1 MYIIGLTGP
10 SGAGK
15 TTALRVLEQ
24 LGGQVYDCDAIYH
37 EMLRSDPELLGRIE
51 AAFPGSVVKGALDRK
66 TLGAKLFADP
76 AGLQRLT
83 ELTQPL
89 VAKRVL
95 EEIAKSESA
104 ASRGGDPSTGL
115 EAGPPPL
122 QAGEVSAAPTA
133 ENAPARHSERS
144 EESVPPSPVPDSRF
158 PIPFRFAVIDAIGL
172 FESGLG
178 EQCDLTAA
186 VIADPE
192 LRVKRLTAR
201 DGVTEAYAR
210 ARIAA
215 QKSADWYAERAE
227 LTLENNDTEEAFAET
242 CRDVFSKRLL
252 AKPNNSKTCGRR
264 RAVPAIKTK
273 EANTMSEKTDELR
286 KSLLRAPKNGYDRL
300 PPEERAEME
309 RYCRDYMKF
318 MDAAKTE
325 REAVR
330 YTVEKAEEAGF
341 VPLIPGMEL
350 KPGMKVYRNN
360 RGKSAI
366 FAVIGREHIDNGAQI
381 VASHIDSPRM
391 DIKPNP
397 LYEDA
402 GMAYLKTHYYGGIKK
417 YQWTTIPLSIHGIVA
432 KKDGSVITV
441 RVGDE
446 PNDPCFIV
454 TDLLIHLSADQMKKT
469 LAEGVTGEALNILI
483 GSEPIADDEGADRV
497 KLAVMQLLNEK
508 YGIVE
513 EDFLSAELTMVP
525 ASPAREIGFDRSL
538 IGAYGHDDRVCAWA
552 SFEPLLDMETPEHTA
567 VCVLADKEEIG
578 SVGVSGMQSHFF
590 ETFMADVCECQQG
603 QLRRCLERSFCLS
616 CDVSNAFDPIYAETC
631 DKRNNSQINYGI
643 ALCKYTGSRGKGGC
657 SDASGEVMGRIRRL
671 FDDNGVIW
679 QTAELGK
686 VDQGGGGTVAA
697 YMANRNIDTLDAGV
711 PVLSMHAPM
720 EVVSKLDCY
729 MTMKGMKAVYHD

>member
-1 MYIIGLTGP
+1 MYVIGITGP

-15 TTALRVLEQ
+15 TTALRVLEEM
-24 LGGQVYDCDAIYH
+24 GGQVYDCDAVYH

-66 TLGAKLFADP
+66 ALGAKLFADP
-76 AGLQRLT
+76 EGLQRLT

-95 EEIAKSESA
+95 EEIASPE
-104 ASRGGDPSTGL
+104 
-115 EAGPPPL
+115 
-122 QAGEVSAAPTA
+122 APTG
-133 ENAPARHSERS
+133 
-144 EESVPPSPVPDSRF
+144 
-158 PIPFRFAVIDAIGL
+158 FAVIDAIGL

-178 EQCDLTAA
+178 AQCDLTAA

-192 LRVKRLTAR
+192 IRVRRLTAR

-215 QKSADWYAERAE
+215 QKPAEWYAQRAE
-227 LTLENNDTEEAFAET
+227 LVLENNGTEEAFAEK
-242 CRDVFSKRLL
+242 CRALFTQRLRITEHDL
-252 AKPNNSKTCGRR
+252 KDCGRR
-264 RAVPAIKTK
+264 SAVPAIKTK
-273 EANTMSEKTDELR
+273 EANTMSERTDELR
-286 KSLLRAPKNGYDRL
+286 KTLLRAPKNGYDRISA
-300 PPEERAEME
+300 EEKAEME

-325 REAVR
+325 REAVS
-330 YTVEKAEEAGF
+330 YTIEKAEEAGF
-341 VPLIPGMEL
+341 VPFEPGMEL
-350 KPGMKVYRNN
+350 KPGMKIYRNN
-360 RGKSAI
+360 RGKSII

-432 KKDGSVITV
+432 KKDGSVVTV
-441 RVGDE
+441 RIGDE
-446 PNDPCFIV
+446 PSDPCFIV

-525 ASPAREIGFDRSL
+525 ASPAREIGLDRSL

-552 SFEPLLDMETPEHTA
+552 SFEPLLRMEVPEHTA

-578 SVGVSGMQSHFF
+578 SVGVSGMQSRFF
-590 ETFMADVCECQQG
+590 ETFMEDICECQQG
-603 QLRRCLERSFCLS
+603 ALRRCLERSFCLS

-631 DKRNNSQINYGI
+631 DRRNNSQVNYGI

-671 FDDNGVIW
+671 FDDNGVVW

-729 MTMKGMKAVYHD
+729 MTMKGMKAVYND

>member
-1 MYIIGLTGP
+1 MYIIGVTGP

-15 TTALRVLEQ
+15 TTLLRALEGRGGRVF
-24 LGGQVYDCDAIYH
+24 DCDAVYH
-37 EMLRSDPELLGRIE
+37 RMLRTDRELLAAIE
-51 AAFPGSVVKGALDRK
+51 AAFPGSVPDGSLDRK
-66 TLGAKLFADP
+66 ALGARVFADP
-76 AGLQRLT
+76 EGLRRLT
-83 ELTQPL
+83 ALTQPR
-89 VAKRVL
+89 VARAVL
-95 EEIAKSESA
+95 DRICAL
-104 ASRGGDPSTGL
+104 D
-115 EAGPPPL
+115 
-122 QAGEVSAAPTA
+122 AAPDP
-133 ENAPARHSERS
+133 PA
-144 EESVPPSPVPDSRF
+144 
-158 PIPFRFAVIDAIGL
+158 FAVIDAIGL
-172 FESGLG
+172 FESGLARH
-178 EQCDLTAA
+178 CNLTLAVTAA
-186 VIADPE
+186 PE
-192 LRVKRLTAR
+192 TRLARLMAR
-201 DGVTEAYAR
+201 DGISRDYAL

-215 QKSADWYAERAE
+215 QKPAQWFCDRADY
-227 LTLENNDTEEAFAET
+227 TLENNGTEAQ
-242 CRDVFSKRLL
+242 L
-252 AKPNNSKTCGRR
+252 
-264 RAVPAIKTK
+264 RAALRQIPIPIFTK
-273 EANTMSEKTDELR
+273 EATPMSEQTEELR
-286 KSLLRAPKNGYDRL
+286 KTLLRAPKNGYDRMD
-300 PPEERAEME
+300 PAERAEME
-309 RYCRDYMKF
+309 RYCKDYMKF

-325 REAVR
+325 REAVS
-330 YTVEKAEEAGF
+330 YTLELAEDAGF
-341 VPLIPGMEL
+341 VPLEPGMEL
-350 KPGMKVYRNN
+350 KPGMRVYRNN
-360 RGKSAI
+360 RGKSI
-366 FAVIGREHIDNGAQI
+366 LYAVIGREHIDNGAQI

-397 LYEDA
+397 LYEEA

-432 KKDGSVITV
+432 KKDGSVVTV
-441 RVGDE
+441 RIGDD
-446 PNDPCFIV
+446 PSDPCFIV

-483 GSEPIADDEGADRV
+483 GSEPIADDDGADRV

-525 ASPAREIGFDRSL
+525 ASPAREIGLDRSL

-552 SFEPLLDMETPEHTA
+552 SFEPLLTMGVPEHTA

-578 SVGVSGMQSHFF
+578 SVGVSGMQSRFF
-590 ETFMADVCECQQG
+590 ETFMADICESQQG
-603 QLRRCLERSFCLS
+603 SLRRCLERSFCLS

-631 DKRNNSQINYGI
+631 DKRNNSQVNYGI

-671 FDDNGVIW
+671 FDDNGVLW

-729 MTMKGMKAVYHD
+729 MTMKGMRAVYHD

>member
-1 MYIIGLTGP
+1 M
-10 SGAGK
+10 
-15 TTALRVLEQ
+15 
-24 LGGQVYDCDAIYH
+24 
-37 EMLRSDPELLGRIE
+37 
-51 AAFPGSVVKGALDRK
+51 
-66 TLGAKLFADP
+66 
-76 AGLQRLT
+76 
-83 ELTQPL
+83 
-89 VAKRVL
+89 
-95 EEIAKSESA
+95 
-104 ASRGGDPSTGL
+104 
-115 EAGPPPL
+115 
-122 QAGEVSAAPTA
+122 
-133 ENAPARHSERS
+133 SER
-144 EESVPPSPVPDSRF
+144 
-158 PIPFRFAVIDAIGL
+158 
-172 FESGLG
+172 
-178 EQCDLTAA
+178 
-186 VIADPE
+186 
-192 LRVKRLTAR
+192 
-201 DGVTEAYAR
+201 
-210 ARIAA
+210 
-215 QKSADWYAERAE
+215 
-227 LTLENNDTEEAFAET
+227 
-242 CRDVFSKRLL
+242 
-252 AKPNNSKTCGRR
+252 
-264 RAVPAIKTK
+264 
-273 EANTMSEKTDELR
+273 TDELR
-286 KSLLRAPKNGYDRL
+286 KALLRAPKNGYDRL

-309 RYCRDYMKF
+309 RYCKGYMKF

-325 REAVR
+325 REAVS

-341 VPLIPGMEL
+341 VPLIPGMSL
-350 KPGMKVYRNN
+350 TPGMKVYRNN
-360 RGKSAI
+360 RGKSVI
-366 FAVIGREHIDNGAQI
+366 FAVIGKEHIDNGAQI

-417 YQWTTIPLSIHGIVA
+417 YQWTTIPLSIHGVVA

-552 SFEPLLDMETPEHTA
+552 SFEPLLSMEIPEHTA

-590 ETFMADVCECQQG
+590 ETFMADICECQQG

-671 FDDNGVIW
+671 FDDKGVIW

>member
-1 MYIIGLTGP
+1 MFIIGLTGP

-24 LGGQVYDCDAIYH
+24 LGGRVFDCDAVYH
-37 EMLRSDPELLGRIE
+37 EMLRTDPELLGQIE
-51 AAFPGSVVKGALDRK
+51 AAFPGAVQDGVLDRK
-66 TLGAKLFADP
+66 ALGAKLFADP

-95 EEIAKSESA
+95 EEIRA
-104 ASRGGDPSTGL
+104 AETPRPC
-115 EAGPPPL
+115 
-122 QAGEVSAAPTA
+122 
-133 ENAPARHSERS
+133 HSEPCPERSQRGS
-144 EESVPPSPVPDSRF
+144 EESVFSNEGKGIAAAGVRTGLAMTNAPAG
-158 PIPFRFAVIDAIGL
+158 FAVIDAIGL

-178 EQCDLTAA
+178 AECDLTAA

-192 LRVKRLTAR
+192 IRVRRLTAR

-215 QKSADWYAERAE
+215 QKPAEWYAARAD
-227 LTLENNDTEEAFAET
+227 LTLENNGAEAAFAEQ
-242 CRDVFSKRLL
+242 CRAVFTQRLR
-252 AKPNNSKTCGRR
+252 AKPIHAEETQKQRVN
-264 RAVPAIKTK
+264 TK
-273 EANTMSEKTDELR
+273 GGLQTMSERTDELR
-286 KSLLRAPKNGYDRL
+286 KALLRAPKNGYDRISA
-300 PPEERAEME
+300 EDRAEME
-309 RYCRDYMKF
+309 RYCKDYMKF

-325 REAVR
+325 REAVS

-341 VPLIPGMEL
+341 VAFEPGMEL
-350 KPGMKVYRNN
+350 KPGARIYRNN
-360 RGKSAI
+360 RGKSVI

-391 DIKPNP
+391 DVKPNP

-417 YQWTTIPLSIHGIVA
+417 YQWTTVPLSIHGVVA
-432 KKDGSVITV
+432 KKDGSVITI

-446 PNDPCFIV
+446 PGDPCFMV

-469 LAEGVTGEALNILI
+469 LAEGITGEALNILI
-483 GSEPIADDEGADRV
+483 GSEPIADDDGADRV

-525 ASPAREIGFDRSL
+525 ADPAREIGFDRSL
-538 IGAYGHDDRVCAWA
+538 IAAYGHDDRVCAWA
-552 SFEPLLDMETPEHTA
+552 SFEPLLNMEIPEHTA

-578 SVGVSGMQSHFF
+578 SVGVSGMQSRFF
-590 ETFMADVCECQQG
+590 ETFMADICEVQQG

-671 FDDNGVIW
+671 FDDNGVVW

-720 EVVSKLDCY
+720 EIVSKLDCY
-729 MTMKGMKAVYHD
+729 MTMKGMRAVYHE